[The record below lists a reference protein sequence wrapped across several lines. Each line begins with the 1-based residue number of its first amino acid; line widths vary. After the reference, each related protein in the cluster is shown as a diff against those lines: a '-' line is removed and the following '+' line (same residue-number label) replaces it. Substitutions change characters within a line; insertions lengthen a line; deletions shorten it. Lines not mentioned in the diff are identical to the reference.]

1 MDRREPLHVISLV
14 ATVSIHAKHAQV
26 SSENIFSSLDPIGQE
41 SRSLTKGNWQFFCV
55 VELVKELHQA
65 FKKTVM
71 LIDSRQF
78 CEGEEAI
85 GELVVHVTHT
95 TYRHQSAGALFLA
108 DASNT
113 FIFFIRYSAFF
124 IYLLTLFN
132 VHYKT
137 LAAYTLISL

>member
-1 MDRREPLHVISLV
+1 
-14 ATVSIHAKHAQV
+14 
-26 SSENIFSSLDPIGQE
+26 
-41 SRSLTKGNWQFFCV
+41 
-55 VELVKELHQA
+55 
-65 FKKTVM
+65 M

-95 TYRHQSAGALFLA
+95 TYRGQSAGALFLA
-108 DASNT
+108 DDSNAL
-113 FIFFIRYSAFF
+113 IFFIRYSAFF